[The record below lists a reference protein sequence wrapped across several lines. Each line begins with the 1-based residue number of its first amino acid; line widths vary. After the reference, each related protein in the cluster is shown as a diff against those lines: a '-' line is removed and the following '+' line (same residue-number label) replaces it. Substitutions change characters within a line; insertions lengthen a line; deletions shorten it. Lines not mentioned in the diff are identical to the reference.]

1 MLCYIAYNIKL
12 YFKILIV
19 YYSIYFY
26 NMIVLYFYIKF
37 QSQLP
42 AQSFQKTEPITAIIQ
57 AQRAIQHY
65 NAVQHQIRQHQI
77 AQLKRTT
84 SQIPDQSVNFEK
96 QDPFNFEHDINVFEI
111 KDENSS
117 DISARSKPNSNGHNV
132 RFVDEQPVQGKNLIL

>member
-1 MLCYIAYNIKL
+1 M
-12 YFKILIV
+12 
-19 YYSIYFY
+19 
-26 NMIVLYFYIKF
+26 
-37 QSQLP
+37 P

-96 QDPFNFEHDINVFEI
+96 QESNNFDYDINFFEI

-132 RFVDEQPVQGKNLIL
+132 RFVDEQPVQGKNLIV

>member
-1 MLCYIAYNIKL
+1 M
-12 YFKILIV
+12 
-19 YYSIYFY
+19 
-26 NMIVLYFYIKF
+26 
-37 QSQLP
+37 P

-96 QDPFNFEHDINVFEI
+96 QESNNFDYDINF
-111 KDENSS
+111 
-117 DISARSKPNSNGHNV
+117 
-132 RFVDEQPVQGKNLIL
+132 F

>member
-1 MLCYIAYNIKL
+1 M
-12 YFKILIV
+12 
-19 YYSIYFY
+19 
-26 NMIVLYFYIKF
+26 
-37 QSQLP
+37 
-42 AQSFQKTEPITAIIQ
+42 AQSEPLNAILE

-84 SQIPDQSVNFEK
+84 SQIPDQSVTFDKHQNF
-96 QDPFNFEHDINVFEI
+96 NVELNKANLNDF

-132 RFVDEQPVQGKNLIL
+132 RFVDQQQVVSGLKYQISLISTKLPGLSRHSHWPAKRV